1 MTAQRGKDLLI
12 KLGDGASPEN
22 FTTVAGLK
30 ATSLAFNATTVD
42 ITNADSTDMWRELLN
57 TGVKSAS
64 VTGSGVFRDQASD
77 AALRTAFFNQSL
89 ANWQIVIPSFGIIAG
104 PFKLTQ
110 LHYEGPYD
118 GEVKISLSLASAGAL
133 SFTAI

>member
-22 FTTVAGLK
+22 FSTIAGLK
-30 ATSLAFNATTVD
+30 ATTLAFTATTVD
-42 ITNADSTDMWRELLN
+42 ITNADSTDLWRELLN

-64 VTGSGVFRDQASD
+64 VTGSGVFRDAPSD
-77 AALRTAFFNQSL
+77 AALRAAFFNQSL
-89 ANWQIVIPSFGIIAG
+89 ANWQIVVPSFGIIAG

-110 LHYEGPYD
+110 LHYQGPYD